1 MTIVRN
7 FNEKQ
12 LLHDV
17 LAELEANDSVL
28 ANVADIQLT
37 IFFIV
42 VDSGWLHQLV
52 VNLNR
57 EMVKRKKAAI

>member
-28 ANVADIQLT
+28 ASVADIQLT

-52 VNLNR
+52 VNLNK
-57 EMVKRKKAAI
+57 VVIKRKKAPI

>member
-57 EMVKRKKAAI
+57 EMVKRKKAAK

>member
-12 LLHDV
+12 LLHDF

-37 IFFIV
+37 IFFII
-42 VDSGWLHQLV
+42 VDSGWPHQLM

-57 EMVKRKKAAI
+57 EIVKRTQAAI

>member
-52 VNLNR
+52 VNLNK
-57 EMVKRKKAAI
+57 VVIKRKKAPI